1 MSLLFYLFHEWFESC
16 FIDSHGII
24 LWCKCHQWGWCDGHE
39 IFLEWWQFPMLFM
52 TSFKKL
58 IITLNHLGNVWFNVV
73 GSSIVSNKSLTSQC
87 NPNWNWL
94 MSATSFHELS
104 HVKCLNS
111 YEYTIVKWGPWWND
125 CNLFI
130 VVHSLFESPK
140 MALNCSTN
148 VSKLFN
154 DGDWHSNKGANHIE
168 VVPNSKVL
176 KSTNLN

>member
-1 MSLLFYLFHEWFESC
+1 MSLLFYLFHDGLNRVLLIHMGSSFGVNT
-16 FIDSHGII
+16 IGGDG
-24 LWCKCHQWGWCDGHE
+24 DGHE
-39 IFLEWWQFPMLFM
+39 IFLESWQFPMLFL
-52 TSFKKL
+52 TSFKKF

-73 GSSIVSNKSLTSQC
+73 GSSIVNNKSLTSLC

-111 YEYTIVKWGPWWND
+111 YEYTIVKRGPWWND

-140 MALNCSTN
+140 MTLNCSTN
-148 VSKLFN
+148 VSKSFN
-154 DGDWHSNKGANHIE
+154 DGNWHSNKGANHIE
-168 VVPNSKVL
+168 VVPNSKVS